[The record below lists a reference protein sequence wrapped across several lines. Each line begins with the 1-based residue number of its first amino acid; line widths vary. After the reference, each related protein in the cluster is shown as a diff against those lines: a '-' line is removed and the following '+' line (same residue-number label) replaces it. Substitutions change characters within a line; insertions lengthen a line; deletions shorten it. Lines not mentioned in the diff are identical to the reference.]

1 MQSQEKEVKNL
12 PKTAFET
19 KKFEKTLKFL
29 LVGLSSELA
38 LRTKLSPRIKAK
50 TKELLNSVQTVY
62 DGVTNVQNSSYR
74 KMKKN

>member
-19 KKFEKTLKFL
+19 KKSKKTLKFL
-29 LVGLSSELA
+29 FVGLSSELT
-38 LRTKLSPRIKAK
+38 LRTKLSPRRKAK
-50 TKELLNSVQTVY
+50 NQEMLNSDQTVY